1 MSDSALLVAAVIL
14 VFAAIGVI
22 ALIAAAIMLVMEL
35 IDRRRREPVHELSQ
49 DEIEE
54 HLRPWAPAVRN
65 GKVRLP

>member
-54 HLRPWAPAVRN
+54 HLRPWAPSVRN